1 MRQIHRTGEK
11 LFVNDAGPTVELAD
25 GSRAHILVAALGASI
40 HTFACATPR
49 ETMTDWL
56 WGCARALSFIG
67 GVPQLIMPENPRAM
81 IASPNHCQ
89 PRANETVMYF
99 ARPYGTSVLPAQPRY
114 PQGVV
119 A

>member
-1 MRQIHRTGEK
+1 
-11 LFVNDAGPTVELAD
+11 
-25 GSRAHILVAALGASI
+25 
-40 HTFACATPR
+40 
-49 ETMTDWL
+49 
-56 WGCARALSFIG
+56 
-67 GVPQLIMPENPRAM
+67 VPQLIVPDNPHAM